1 MWKTHKR
8 TIILTVILTL
18 LPMVAGIV
26 LWEKLPE
33 MMVTHWGINNEP
45 NGWMSK
51 PMVVFGLPLICAAL
65 ELVCVFAT
73 DRDTRSGNITPKAKT
88 IVLWIIPLVTWVCS
102 AFTYG
107 YAFYEKINIGL
118 ICCLMVGLLFIAL
131 GNQMPKQMQNH
142 AFGIRTK
149 LTLSDEDV
157 WRASHRFGG
166 WAFTIGGVVV
176 IVAAF
181 LQWWWVSLVVLCLI
195 AVLTLLYPRWYYN
208 KRTRKQ

>member
-33 MMVTHWGINNEP
+33 VMVTHWGINNEP

-51 PMVVFGLPLICAAL
+51 PMVVFGLPIICAAL
-65 ELVCVFAT
+65 ELFCIFAT
-73 DRDTRSGNITPKAKT
+73 DKDKKKENIHKKSLTM
-88 IVLWIIPLVTWVCS
+88 VLWIIPVACWVCS
-102 AFTYG
+102 AITYG
-107 YAFYEKINIGL
+107 YAFYEEINVGL
-118 ICCLMVGLLFIAL
+118 ICCLLVGLLFIAM
-131 GNQMPKQMQNH
+131 GNQLPRQQQNH
-142 AFGIRTK
+142 VFGLRTR

-166 WAFTIGGVVV
+166 WALTIGGVVV
-176 IVAAF
+176 ILAAL
-181 LQWWWVSLVVLCLI
+181 LQWWWMALVTFIVI
-195 AVLTLLYPRWYYN
+195 FVLTLFYPRWYYS
-208 KRTRKQ
+208 KREKKH